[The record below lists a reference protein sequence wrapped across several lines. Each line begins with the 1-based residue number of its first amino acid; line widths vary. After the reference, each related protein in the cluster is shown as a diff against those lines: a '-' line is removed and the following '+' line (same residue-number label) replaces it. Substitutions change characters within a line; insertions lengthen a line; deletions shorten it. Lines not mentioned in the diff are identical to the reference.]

1 MSAKVVIKQN
11 RSCYWHSIIKENLRI
26 LSIWIIRYYNAII
39 TIGEQIPLNYAIG
52 INKSIP
58 IGVIIPA
65 SEIVESGFYIIDI
78 PPIAERLD
86 DAQRGSEGA
95 GGRENLAPRVI
106 RVFYHLGSIAVN
118 QSQHVA
124 L

>member
-1 MSAKVVIKQN
+1 M
-11 RSCYWHSIIKENLRI
+11 
-26 LSIWIIRYYNAII
+26 
-39 TIGEQIPLNYAIG
+39 NYAIG

-65 SEIVESGFYIIDI
+65 SEIVESGFYIKDI
-78 PPIAERLD
+78 PPITERLD
-86 DAQRGSEGA
+86 SAHGGSEGA